1 MQLFYFFA
9 LIIFLFDQ
17 ITKYLILRWN
27 YTFLEITPFLNLVKI
42 WNKGMAF
49 GLMEESFKI
58 FSILILFLIPL
69 ILFLVYLYAKKTDKI
84 NKILLGII
92 FGGGLGNWLDRIRYG
107 AVLDFI
113 DLHYQN
119 YHWPAFNIADVAITV
134 GLILF
139 ILRNAFKN

>member
-1 MQLFYFFA
+1 
-9 LIIFLFDQ
+9 
-17 ITKYLILRWN
+17 
-27 YTFLEITPFLNLVKI
+27 
-42 WNKGMAF
+42 MAF

-113 DLHYQN
+113 DFHYKN

>member
-1 MQLFYFFA
+1 MKLFYLFA

-17 ITKYLILRWN
+17 ITKYLILRWD

-42 WNKGMAF
+42 WNKGVAF
-49 GLMEESFKI
+49 GLMGETFKA
-58 FSILILFLIPL
+58 FSTLLLFLIPL
-69 ILFLVYLYAKKTDKI
+69 ILFFVYLYAKKTDKI

-113 DLHYQN
+113 DFHYQN
-119 YHWPAFNIADVAITV
+119 YHWPAFNIADVAITI